1 LPISCLASFDF
12 GNPIAKLTAI
22 PLLDNGI
29 SAVLGVDKDTVSAFE
44 HYFQARNQCPCLVQP
59 HLFLAAH
66 ADVLHRAEAADEY
79 LQRACWLDPSNA
91 KVWYAA
97 GETAWEQG
105 GTERSWE
112 CWRRSLE
119 CDASHLVPILARA
132 APVISTEE
140 LIQSVIPPD
149 AEVLYE
155 AFVQLDKANPRGEGH
170 DRCLTK
176 ALEILKDSGPE
187 SSRFLLEAR
196 IQARLR
202 RVDAA
207 IHAYQHA
214 LIMRPERTD
223 WRYELSEYLTA
234 AGKLGEAR
242 SELLTLLSLSPADA
256 RARDLYD
263 AVIREIAAKEHP
275 Q

>member
-1 LPISCLASFDF
+1 
-12 GNPIAKLTAI
+12 
-22 PLLDNGI
+22 
-29 SAVLGVDKDTVSAFE
+29 
-44 HYFQARNQCPCLVQP
+44 
-59 HLFLAAH
+59 
-66 ADVLHRAEAADEY
+66 
-79 LQRACWLDPSNA
+79 
-91 KVWYAA
+91 
-97 GETAWEQG
+97 
-105 GTERSWE
+105 
-112 CWRRSLE
+112 
-119 CDASHLVPILARA
+119 LVPILART
-132 APVISTEE
+132 APVLSTEA

-170 DRCLTK
+170 DRCLIK
-176 ALEILKDSGPE
+176 ALEILKDSSPE

-196 IQARLR
+196 IQAGLR

-214 LIMRPERTD
+214 LTMRPERID
-223 WRYELSEYLTA
+223 WRYELSQYLTA

-242 SELLTLLSLSPADA
+242 SELLTLLSLSPSDA